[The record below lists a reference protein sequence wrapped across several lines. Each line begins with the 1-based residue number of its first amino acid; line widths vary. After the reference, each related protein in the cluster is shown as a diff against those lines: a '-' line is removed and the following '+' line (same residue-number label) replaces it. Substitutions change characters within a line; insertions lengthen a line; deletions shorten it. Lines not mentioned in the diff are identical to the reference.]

1 MSSTSRSQSPLFLP
15 RIYLPDLSSPPTLL
29 PQDLKDKLAAMEESL
44 RVNTK
49 KKEKLEAEV
58 ALCSVKLERAE
69 KLIGGLGGE
78 KVRGGEAGGAGV
90 GLWL

>member
-1 MSSTSRSQSPLFLP
+1 
-15 RIYLPDLSSPPTLL
+15 
-29 PQDLKDKLAAMEESL
+29 MEESL

-78 KVRGGEAGGAGV
+78 KVRGGEAGGSGG
-90 GLWL
+90 GLWW